1 MKRIVFSFLFLAA
14 AFVTKAQ
21 TADEIIAKHIEA
33 IGGADA
39 WKKVNSVKMEG
50 SLQVSGG
57 PLVSMTQTI
66 LHGKGN
72 RQDISVMG
80 MNGFMIIAPT
90 SGWNFM
96 PFNGQAA
103 PEAMTAEDVAE
114 AQSELDVQGNLIDY
128 AVKGHTVEY
137 LGKDDL
143 EGTDC
148 FKLKVNLKS
157 GKPETMYFDA
167 KSYLLIRTVAVQ
179 KANGQEMEV
188 TTNFSNYEKLP
199 EGILIPKS
207 IGLPFGELNITK
219 ITINAP
225 VDESIFKN

>member
-1 MKRIVFSFLFLAA
+1 MKRIVLSFLFLATVFIA
-14 AFVTKAQ
+14 KAQ
-21 TADEIIAKHIEA
+21 TADEIITKHIEA

-39 WKKVNSVKMEG
+39 WRKINSVKMEG
-50 SLQVSGG
+50 SMQIPSG
-57 PLVSMTQTI
+57 PLVNMTQTI

-72 RQDISVMG
+72 RQDIIVMG
-80 MNGFMIIAPT
+80 MNGFIIITPA

-114 AQSELDVQGNLIDY
+114 NQSELDVQGSLVDY
-128 AVKGHTVEY
+128 AAKGHTVEF
-137 LGKDDL
+137 LGKDDV
-143 EGTDC
+143 EGTEC
-148 FKLKVNLKS
+148 YKLKVNLKS
-157 GKPETMYFDA
+157 GKPETMYFDT
-167 KSYLLIRTVAVQ
+167 KSYMLIRTVAVQ
-179 KANGQEMEV
+179 KANGQEAEV

-199 EGILIPKS
+199 EGIVVAKS

-219 ITINAP
+219 VVINSP

>member
-1 MKRIVFSFLFLAA
+1 MKRIVFSFLLIAT
-14 AFVTKAQ
+14 AFITKAQ

-39 WKKVNSVKMEG
+39 WKKVNSVKLEG
-50 SLQVSGG
+50 TLIVQGTTVN
-57 PLVSMTQTI
+57 MTQTV
-66 LHGKGN
+66 LHQKGN

-103 PEAMTAEDVAE
+103 PEPMTVEDVAE
-114 AQSELDVQGNLIDY
+114 AQANLDVQGSLIDY
-128 AVKGHTVEY
+128 AAKGHTVEY
-137 LGKDDL
+137 LGKDDV

-148 FKLKVNLKS
+148 FKLKINLKS
-157 GKPETMYFDA
+157 GKSETYFFDA
-167 KSYLLIRTVAVQ
+167 KSYLLIRSIAKQ
-179 KANGQEMEV
+179 KANGQEVEI

-199 EGILIPKS
+199 EGILVAKS
-207 IGLPFGELNITK
+207 VTLPFGEMNITK
-219 ITINAP
+219 IIINGT

>member
-1 MKRIVFSFLFLAA
+1 MKRIVFSFLLLAT
-14 AFVTKAQ
+14 AFIAKAQ

-50 SLQVSGG
+50 TM
-57 PLVSMTQTI
+57 LVQGATVTMTQTV

-72 RQDISVMG
+72 RQDISFGG

-103 PEAMTAEDVAE
+103 PEALTAEAVAE
-114 AQSELDVQGNLIDY
+114 SQADLDAQGNLIDY
-128 AVKGHTVEY
+128 AAKGHTVEY
-137 LGKDDL
+137 LGKDDV

-157 GKPETMYFDA
+157 GKPETLYLDT
-167 KSYLLIRTVAVQ
+167 KSYLIIRSVSVQ

-199 EGILIPKS
+199 EGILVPKS
-207 IGLPFGELNITK
+207 IGLPFGEMNITK
-219 ITINAP
+219 ITINGT

>member
-1 MKRIVFSFLFLAA
+1 MKRIVFSFLLLAT
-14 AFVTKAQ
+14 AFIAKAQ

-39 WKKVNSVKMEG
+39 WKKVNSVKLEG
-50 SLQVSGG
+50 TLIVQGTTVN
-57 PLVSMTQTI
+57 MTQTI

-96 PFNGQAA
+96 PFQGQAA
-103 PEAMTAEDVAE
+103 PEPMTAEDVAE
-114 AQSELDVQGNLIDY
+114 GQSELDAQGNLIDY
-128 AVKGHTVEY
+128 AAKGHTVEY
-137 LGKDDL
+137 LGKDDV

-148 FKLKVNLKS
+148 YKLKINLKS
-157 GKPETMYFDA
+157 GKSETYYFDS
-167 KSYLLIRTVAVQ
+167 KSYLLIRSVSKQ
-179 KANGQEMEV
+179 KANGQEAEI

-199 EGILIPKS
+199 EGIVVPKS
-207 IGLPFGELNITK
+207 ITLPFGEMNITK
-219 ITINAP
+219 VVINAP

>member
-1 MKRIVFSFLFLAA
+1 MKRFVFSFLFLAT
-14 AFVTKAQ
+14 AFIAKAQ

-39 WKKVNSVKMEG
+39 WKKINSVKMEG
-50 SLQVSGG
+50 TLIVQGTTVI
-57 PLVSMTQTI
+57 MKQTI

-103 PEAMTAEDVAE
+103 PEPMTAEAVAE
-114 AQSELDVQGNLIDY
+114 AQSELDAQGNLIDN
-128 AVKGHTVEY
+128 ATKGHTVEY
-137 LGKDDL
+137 LGKDDV

-148 FKLKVNLKS
+148 YKLKINLKS
-157 GKPETMYFDA
+157 GTSQTYYFDA
-167 KSYLLIRTVAVQ
+167 KSYLLIRSLSKQ
-179 KANGQEMEV
+179 KANGQEVEI

-199 EGILIPKS
+199 EGIVVPKS
-207 IGLPFGELNITK
+207 ITLPFGEMNITK
-219 ITINAP
+219 ITINST

>member
-1 MKRIVFSFLFLAA
+1 MKRIVFSFLLIAT
-14 AFVTKAQ
+14 AFITKAQ

-50 SLQVSGG
+50 TMIVQGTTVN
-57 PLVSMTQTI
+57 MTQTV
-66 LHGKGN
+66 LHQKGN

-90 SGWNFM
+90 NGWNFM

-103 PEAMTAEDVAE
+103 PEPMTVEDVAE
-114 AQSELDVQGNLIDY
+114 AQSELDVQGSLIDY
-128 AVKGHTVEY
+128 AAKGHTVEY
-137 LGKDDL
+137 LGKDDV

-148 FKLKVNLKS
+148 FKLKINLKS
-157 GKPETMYFDA
+157 GKSETYFFDA
-167 KSYLLIRTVAVQ
+167 KSYLLIRSIAKQ
-179 KANGQEMEV
+179 KANGQEVEI

-199 EGILIPKS
+199 EGILVAKS
-207 IGLPFGELNITK
+207 VTLPFGEMNITK
-219 ITINAP
+219 ITINGT